1 MYHNG
6 NYRICLSERERERER
21 ERIYWNYIIDKINW
35 EERGMTTLASPM
47 PEEASVMTTTS
58 WVMSSAKGEERKDD
72 KSLKKY

>member
-6 NYRICLSERERERER
+6 NYRICLSEREREREKEEGQRR
-21 ERIYWNYIIDKINW
+21 EK
-35 EERGMTTLASPM
+35 GMTTIASPM
-47 PEEASVMTTTS
+47 PEEAPVMTTTS